1 MVLIM
6 RLEAFVD
13 DDLTYKKP
21 RKGPALDFAA
31 SLANANTQ
39 LPTLAQLQEKQ
50 RSELIEM
57 AQVRYGI
64 KGGSVQI
71 NLAPLQI
78 HLGMTQKEIFKAL
91 LDAPEAE
98 HADQVLYALAKGEL
112 DADMAN
118 QILASLALLDKF
130 KKIKIEP

>member
-1 MVLIM
+1 M

-21 RKGPALDFAA
+21 RKSPALDSAA

-50 RSELIEM
+50 RSELTEM

-64 KGGSVQI
+64 KGGAVQI
-71 NLAPLQI
+71 NLVPLQI

-118 QILASLALLDKF
+118 QILSSLALLDKF
-130 KKIKIEP
+130 KKIKIVP

>member
-1 MVLIM
+1 MDDFM
-6 RLEAFVD
+6 
-13 DDLTYKKP
+13 DDLVYKK
-21 RKGPALDFAA
+21 RGKGSAVASSADA
-31 SLANANTQ
+31 SLNSSGANFP

-57 AQVRYGI
+57 AQVRFGI
-64 KGGSVQI
+64 KGSAVQI

-98 HADQVLYALAKGEL
+98 HADQVLYALAKGEI

-130 KKIKIEP
+130 KKIKIES

>member
-1 MVLIM
+1 MDDFM
-6 RLEAFVD
+6 
-13 DDLTYKKP
+13 DDLVYKK
-21 RKGPALDFAA
+21 RGKGSAVA
-31 SLANANTQ
+31 SSADASPNSSGANSR

-57 AQVRYGI
+57 AQVRFGI
-64 KGGSVQI
+64 KGSAVQV
-71 NLAPLQI
+71 NLVPLQI

-98 HADQVLYALAKGEL
+98 HADQVLYALAKGEI

>member
-1 MVLIM
+1 MDNFM
-6 RLEAFVD
+6 E
-13 DDLTYKKP
+13 DLVYKK
-21 RKGPALDFAA
+21 RGKGSALA
-31 SLANANTQ
+31 SSADSSQSPSSTIFS
-39 LPTLAQLQEKQ
+39 LPSLAQLQEKQ

-64 KGGSVQI
+64 KGGAVQI
-71 NLAPLQI
+71 NLVPLQI

>member
-1 MVLIM
+1 MDDFM
-6 RLEAFVD
+6 
-13 DDLTYKKP
+13 DDLVYKK
-21 RKGPALDFAA
+21 RGKGPASS
-31 SLANANTQ
+31 SLIDTSPNSSSANSP

-64 KGGSVQI
+64 KGGAVQI
-71 NLAPLQI
+71 NLVPLQI
-78 HLGMTQKEIFKAL
+78 HLGMTQKEIFKEL
-91 LDAPEAE
+91 LAAPEAE
-98 HADQVLYALAKGEL
+98 HADQVLYALAKREI

-130 KKIKIEP
+130 KKIKIDP

>member
-1 MVLIM
+1 MDDFM
-6 RLEAFVD
+6 
-13 DDLTYKKP
+13 DDLVYKKR
-21 RKGPALDFAA
+21 RKGPALDSSTDTLQSPTGAH
-31 SLANANTQ
+31 SS

-64 KGGSVQI
+64 KGGTVQI

-98 HADQVLYALAKGEL
+98 HADQVLYALAKGEI

-130 KKIKIEP
+130 KKIKIES

>member
-1 MVLIM
+1 MDDFM
-6 RLEAFVD
+6 
-13 DDLTYKKP
+13 DDLVYKK
-21 RKGPALDFAA
+21 RGKGSAAA
-31 SLANANTQ
+31 SSADTSPNSSGAHSP

-64 KGGSVQI
+64 KGGAVQI

-98 HADQVLYALAKGEL
+98 HADQVLYALAKGEI

-130 KKIKIEP
+130 KKIKIES

>member
-1 MVLIM
+1 
-6 RLEAFVD
+6 
-13 DDLTYKKP
+13 
-21 RKGPALDFAA
+21 
-31 SLANANTQ
+31 

-64 KGGSVQI
+64 KGGTVQI

-98 HADQVLYALAKGEL
+98 HADQVLYALAKGEI

-130 KKIKIEP
+130 KKIKIES

>member
-1 MVLIM
+1 MDDFM
-6 RLEAFVD
+6 
-13 DDLTYKKP
+13 DDLVYKKHG
-21 RKGPALDFAA
+21 KGPAVA
-31 SLANANTQ
+31 SSADTSPNSSSANSP
-39 LPTLAQLQEKQ
+39 LPSFAQLQEKQ

-57 AQVRYGI
+57 AQVRFGI
-64 KGGSVQI
+64 KGSAVQI

-78 HLGMTQKEIFKAL
+78 HVGMTQKEIFKAL

-98 HADQVLYALAKGEL
+98 HADQVLYALAKGEI

-130 KKIKIEP
+130 KKIKIES

>member
-1 MVLIM
+1 MDDFM
-6 RLEAFVD
+6 
-13 DDLTYKKP
+13 DDLVYKKHG
-21 RKGPALDFAA
+21 KGPALA
-31 SLANANTQ
+31 SSTDTLQSPAGSNFP

-64 KGGSVQI
+64 KGGAVQI
-71 NLAPLQI
+71 NLVPLQI

-118 QILASLALLDKF
+118 QILSSLALLDKF

>member
-1 MVLIM
+1 MDNFM
-6 RLEAFVD
+6 
-13 DDLTYKKP
+13 DDLVYKK
-21 RKGPALDFAA
+21 RGKGPTLA
-31 SLANANTQ
+31 SSADTSQSPSGAHSP
-39 LPTLAQLQEKQ
+39 LPSLAQLQEKQ

-64 KGGSVQI
+64 KGGAVQI
-71 NLAPLQI
+71 NLVPLQI

-118 QILASLALLDKF
+118 QILSSLALLDKF
-130 KKIKIEP
+130 KKIKIVP